1 VVKGDGL
8 KIRSRRGSQV
18 RVLSPALKQTFTMR
32 TNKPEEADFIV
43 QKLPSDM
50 GIHRNPRKGTLN
62 APGEIMANFEAE
74 KSILVDEV
82 FPDEFSLEKT
92 HQRIEENTSEII
104 DYGKPI
110 LSIGGDHS
118 VSFPVIKQLK
128 NQHPDMK
135 LVWLD
140 SHLDL
145 KEKVDN
151 HVSHDVVVRELLN
164 HGFSEDEIYFVGITE
179 IDHDEEE
186 FIEDKD
192 FNIYGPDEIEEFQR
206 EFDSKEQ
213 PVYLSVD
220 IDVLKEEQAPGTG
233 YPDGELE
240 REEVREVIET
250 VEPEFADLVEVAPSL
265 DIDRI
270 TVENAQTILQH
281 LLSNVEKY

>member
-1 VVKGDGL
+1 
-8 KIRSRRGSQV
+8 
-18 RVLSPALKQTFTMR
+18 MR

-62 APGEIMANFEAE
+62 APEEIMANFEAE

-82 FPDEFSLEKT
+82 FPDEFSLENT
-92 HQRIEENTSEII
+92 HQRIEENTSELI

-140 SHLDL
+140 AHLDL

-164 HGFSEDEIYFVGITE
+164 HGFSEEEIYFVGINE

-206 EFDSKEQ
+206 EFDSNEQ

-233 YPDGELE
+233 YTDGELE
-240 REEVREVIET
+240 KEEVREVIET

-265 DIDRI
+265 DIDRV